1 MGITKCTYGKGGW
14 LKMMMMC
21 GLAQEDSAGIGTE
34 NSPWKQHWTM
44 QKVWVFDLV
53 LNGLMPSISYFRRI
67 AVKVITIKKIGKK
80 KSSNALLR
88 FPEDLRWFTVDF
100 PKTDFKLCKRFRA
113 HPKIK
118 KKKLPRKIPAYL
130 LCTSTHFSSFIAQSN
145 VTPSTSW
152 WNDFFLLVSYWFFF
166 WFSRGR

>member
-1 MGITKCTYGKGGW
+1 
-14 LKMMMMC
+14 
-21 GLAQEDSAGIGTE
+21 
-34 NSPWKQHWTM
+34 
-44 QKVWVFDLV
+44 
-53 LNGLMPSISYFRRI
+53 MPSISYFRRI

-152 WNDFFLLVSYWFFF
+152 WNDCFFIGLLLVFFLILQRPVSEFPTVCTWCMPAWNPWRSRLSFLIGMIHQTSSEYRKWFVHFIWLVVLWEL
-166 WFSRGR
+166 